1 MPAPKEKNMTPKPTW
16 LAQTSLQQLFAA
28 THAAGGAARVVGG
41 AVRDALMGIEG
52 GDVDIASTLK
62 PDATMALAAA
72 QGWKAIPTG
81 IDHGTVTLVLPERV
95 VEVTTLRRDVAT
107 DGRHATVAFTDDWR
121 EDAARRDFTINAL
134 YMDAQGEVY
143 DYFGGQKDLAD
154 GRIAFIG
161 DAGARITEDGLRI
174 LRYFRFLATR
184 GKPPADDAA
193 LAAIATHKAMI
204 TQLSG
209 ERIANEMRKLL
220 AAENPSFALRLMAQQ
235 EVAALVFGRAIEPA
249 RMIRLHMLEN
259 QADYMC
265 SVWARAML
273 LLQATSVDAEWI
285 SNRWKLARHET
296 KQLQQLIA
304 LPAFDAS
311 APRHLHTRI
320 LRLHGSP
327 VYLDWLLTQAAQT
340 SGIDCAPWVALAHD
354 FWPVKF
360 PINAKD
366 LMALGMNEGKALG
379 ELLAALEQR
388 WEASDYT
395 LTKEELLAQ
404 LP

>member
-1 MPAPKEKNMTPKPTW
+1 MTPKPTW

-28 THAAGGAARVVGG
+28 TRAVGGEARVVGG

-52 GDVDIASTLK
+52 GDVDVASTLK

-161 DAGARITEDGLRI
+161 DAGTRITEDGLRI

-193 LAAIATHKAMI
+193 LAAIATHIAMI
-204 TQLSG
+204 AQLSG

-273 LLQATSVDAEWI
+273 LLQGTPADAEWI

-304 LPAFDAS
+304 LPTFDAS
-311 APRHLHTRI
+311 APRHFHTRI
-320 LRLHGSP
+320 LRLHGAP

-340 SGIDCAPWVALAHD
+340 SGIDCAPWVALAND

-360 PINAKD
+360 PIKARD
-366 LMALGMNEGKALG
+366 LMALGLNEGKALG
-379 ELLAALEQR
+379 EALAALEQR